1 MTGDEGREAGRRGRA
16 LGEAQVGA
24 AAPGKPLPIKKNEDQ
39 EEASLHERG
48 GFTMVTE

>member
-1 MTGDEGREAGRRGRA
+1 MRAGKQEGGGGHS
-16 LGEAQVGA
+16 GEAQVGA